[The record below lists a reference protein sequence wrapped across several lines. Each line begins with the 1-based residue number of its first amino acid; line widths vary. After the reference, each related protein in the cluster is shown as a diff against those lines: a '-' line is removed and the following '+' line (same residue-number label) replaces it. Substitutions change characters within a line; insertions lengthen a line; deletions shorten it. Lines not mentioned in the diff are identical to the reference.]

1 MIFWLA
7 SYPKSGNTWVRL
19 FLNSL
24 LFTSNAMVD
33 INKIKIEQFPSRKYF
48 EGITNNIDDVSEF
61 MRNCNNAQSQLNL
74 DGKLKFFKTH
84 NAFWRTATHSFTDA
98 DNTLGIIHIVR
109 DPRNVITSIKNHYNY
124 TNYDK
129 ALKFIKDEKNMIGI
143 KGSTK
148 EMNLPTLISSWNIH
162 FNSWKNLTKLKESYL
177 LIKYE
182 DLIKDPFN
190 QFSKITNFISKIS
203 KLNFDKKNIIK
214 SVENTS
220 FESLKEQEKLKGFN
234 EAPNNSNKFFNL
246 GPDNDWKKLLNTEIK
261 EDIEKSFQKEMLE
274 LGYL

>member
-1 MIFWLA
+1 MIIWLA

-24 LFTSNAMVD
+24 LFTSDASVD
-33 INKIKIEQFPSRKYF
+33 INTIKIEQFPSRKYF
-48 EGITNNIDDVSEF
+48 VGITKNVDDVTEF
-61 MRNCNNAQSQLNL
+61 MKSCNDAQSNLNL
-74 DGKLKFFKTH
+74 DKKLKFFKTH
-84 NAFWRTATHSFTDA
+84 NAFWRTGAYSFTDA
-98 DNTLGIIHIVR
+98 YNTLGIIHIVR

-124 TNYDK
+124 ESYEK

-148 EMNLPTLISSWNIH
+148 EMDLPTLISSWKVH
-162 FNSWKNLTKLKESYL
+162 FNSWKSLTKLKDSYL

-182 DLIKDPFN
+182 DLIENPTNEFL
-190 QFSKITNFISKIS
+190 KIANFINKISKI
-203 KLNFDKKNIIK
+203 NFDKKNIIK

-220 FESLKEQEKLKGFN
+220 FESLREQEELKGFN

-246 GPDNDWKKLLNTEIK
+246 GPNNDWKKLLSTEIR
-261 EDIEKSFQKEMLE
+261 EDIEKNFQKEMIE

>member
-220 FESLKEQEKLKGFN
+220 FESLKDTK
-234 EAPNNSNKFFNL
+234 NNSDFFNSMNK
-246 GPDNDWKKLLNTEIK
+246 P
-261 EDIEKSFQKEMLE
+261 S
-274 LGYL
+274 